1 LRLSR
6 ITVYGLV
13 AVLAVGAIGAGV
25 ATGAKKKVKSKAT
38 ISFQGSTYGDSFSGR
53 VKAKGKA
60 KKKIKKKCKKGRNVI
75 LIRKQGSQKEKVAK
89 TKSKKK
95 GAYAFDVGVAD
106 SGNYFAKVKKKVKKK
121 GGNKIVCRKGKS
133 PTIAVP

>member
-1 LRLSR
+1 
-6 ITVYGLV
+6 VYGLV

-25 ATGAKKKVKSKAT
+25 AAGAKLKVRTKAT
-38 ISFQGSTYGDSFSGR
+38 ITFQGSTYGDSFSGK
-53 VKAKGKA
+53 VKAKGQP
-60 KKKIKKKCKKGRNVI
+60 KKIKKKCKKGRNVI

-95 GAYAFDVGVAD
+95 GAYAIDVGVAD
-106 SGNYFAKVKKKVKKK
+106 SGSYFVKVKKKVKNK